1 MSSRSST
8 APTGAAQLGPRGTTS
23 IVFGLLAFN
32 VLAGDA
38 AGQAILVTVMVV
50 LGSVVIHGVGA
61 PAAARAFAKSQTR
74 LSP

>member
-1 MSSRSST
+1 
-8 APTGAAQLGPRGTTS
+8 
-23 IVFGLLAFN
+23 
-32 VLAGDA
+32 
-38 AGQAILVTVMVV
+38 MVV